1 MANPQR
7 ASLLLIPV
15 LSLMVSAQR
24 PQRTLNGVVLENT
37 LSGRGVDS
45 VQVSADP
52 PGSPLTTKTD
62 GAFVLDFPGRNPGI
76 PVTITL
82 VKHDFK
88 NNEDY
93 VVVNDVQLKT
103 VLPSDPGYKLTLIIC
118 RKHEREGY
126 ARLFYKLK
134 SIERIEQSFA
144 ARNAALKI
152 EKEALSRQLQAA
164 ESAAS
169 AEREELQRKLKEKEE
184 LLAQLK
190 EQTLRAETAAQ
201 TVSDALADAT
211 AGENLKRYR
220 EAMRLFLE
228 GDTNAALNL
237 LDNEAIGKQADAANQ
252 KIAGGEEDLK
262 QAVDQWLLEASL
274 LITQLRI
281 DEAEAVYKMAAS
293 NAQLSFD
300 ANYYY
305 GQFERA
311 LHSHDNAIAAFEQ
324 SRKVAALKGDAKRVG
339 LSLTGMGNTYSDK
352 GAYDLAIRKLQDAS
366 NAYETLAQTDPAS
379 ADPLR
384 VGGFINL
391 GVVLRR
397 QNKQTEAKEQ
407 FDKAAAI
414 IHSLPDPE
422 LPGNLHLAAI
432 VQLNT
437 GNIRRDKGSFR
448 DAYGAYLAA
457 TAAFDKLARD
467 DPGSYRPEQ
476 AQALNN
482 LGEIENELAVT
493 SRTSDERT
501 TLLSDSERH
510 LEAAKAFR
518 QALANAIPRAYVP
531 DYAQTLTNL
540 GLLYSVEGKAS
551 KAVEALVEAKSAR
564 FELVRNFPGVYENEY
579 ANTLTILG
587 SVYGQEYDRS
597 GHSHPE
603 LLSNAID
610 SLEEAVKVLEPLSKS
625 DPGKHVLQFGKS
637 LDTLG
642 RAYAAENH
650 VDDARTAY
658 EKALAAYKTIEP
670 TRARYPAFRTS
681 RSIGYLELRAG
692 RREKAVSAFTEAQT
706 YADQF
711 SDQEKLLYEH
721 DILDVARTL
730 VALRVLPA
738 NH

>member
-82 VKHDFK
+82 VKHDFQ

-169 AEREELQRKLKEKEE
+169 AEREELQRKLKEEEE

-190 EQTLRAETAAQ
+190 EQTLRAETVAQ

-252 KIAGGEEDLK
+252 KI
-262 QAVDQWLLEASL
+262 
-274 LITQLRI
+274 
-281 DEAEAVYKMAAS
+281 
-293 NAQLSFD
+293 
-300 ANYYY
+300 
-305 GQFERA
+305 
-311 LHSHDNAIAAFEQ
+311 
-324 SRKVAALKGDAKRVG
+324 
-339 LSLTGMGNTYSDK
+339 
-352 GAYDLAIRKLQDAS
+352 
-366 NAYETLAQTDPAS
+366 
-379 ADPLR
+379 
-384 VGGFINL
+384 
-391 GVVLRR
+391 
-397 QNKQTEAKEQ
+397 
-407 FDKAAAI
+407 
-414 IHSLPDPE
+414 
-422 LPGNLHLAAI
+422 
-432 VQLNT
+432 
-437 GNIRRDKGSFR
+437 
-448 DAYGAYLAA
+448 
-457 TAAFDKLARD
+457 
-467 DPGSYRPEQ
+467 
-476 AQALNN
+476 
-482 LGEIENELAVT
+482 
-493 SRTSDERT
+493 
-501 TLLSDSERH
+501 
-510 LEAAKAFR
+510 
-518 QALANAIPRAYVP
+518 
-531 DYAQTLTNL
+531 
-540 GLLYSVEGKAS
+540 
-551 KAVEALVEAKSAR
+551 
-564 FELVRNFPGVYENEY
+564 
-579 ANTLTILG
+579 
-587 SVYGQEYDRS
+587 
-597 GHSHPE
+597 
-603 LLSNAID
+603 
-610 SLEEAVKVLEPLSKS
+610 
-625 DPGKHVLQFGKS
+625 
-637 LDTLG
+637 
-642 RAYAAENH
+642 
-650 VDDARTAY
+650 
-658 EKALAAYKTIEP
+658 
-670 TRARYPAFRTS
+670 
-681 RSIGYLELRAG
+681 
-692 RREKAVSAFTEAQT
+692 
-706 YADQF
+706 
-711 SDQEKLLYEH
+711 
-721 DILDVARTL
+721 
-730 VALRVLPA
+730 
-738 NH
+738 